1 MSEWKEYK
9 LGEIAEIVGGGTPT
23 TSNPEYWGGDIPWLS
38 PKDLTGYKK
47 IYISHGERNI
57 TESGL
62 MNSSA
67 KMMPKGTVLFSSRAP
82 IGYVAIAKNPVCTNQ
97 GFKSFVCRQDKVLNL
112 FLYYWLKNNVEY
124 FQSLGTGTTFAEI
137 SGSAMRDIEISLPPI
152 NVQKRIAGVLS
163 SLDDKIDLLHR
174 ENATLEALAETLFH
188 HYFIENPNPEWKEG
202 NIADVVDFN
211 PARKLGKGEK
221 APYVEMANIGT
232 NGYAPSSW
240 RIRPFQS
247 GTKFING
254 DALMARISPC
264 LENGKAAY
272 VDFLEREQVGWGS
285 TEFIVMRSKLGIHP
299 FFVYVLSK
307 YDDFRDHAVSSLV
320 GSSGR
325 QRVDLDNLIK
335 YPFIIPDKQAIELFN
350 HELNTIFPKIQNN
363 QKQIHTLTAQRD
375 TLLSRLMNGEVNVVE

>member
-1 MSEWKEYK
+1 MGEWKEYRLSDFVDINPTVK
-9 LGEIAEIVGGGTPT
+9 IPKGIPVSYVEMKDLDSMNKYCTYSQMKELGGGSRFNDGDTLFARITPCLE
-23 TSNPEYWGGDIPWLS
+23 NG
-38 PKDLTGYKK
+38 K
-47 IYISHGERNI
+47 I
-57 TESGL
+57 
-62 MNSSA
+62 
-67 KMMPKGTVLFSSRAP
+67 
-82 IGYVAIAKNPVCTNQ
+82 C
-97 GFKSFVCRQDKVLNL
+97 KVRE
-112 FLYYWLKNNVEY
+112 LKNGYGFGSTEFHVFRSKDGLSDSDFFYYLSRSEDVRAH
-124 FQSLGTGTTFAEI
+124 AEHNLEGS
-137 SGSAMRDIEISLPPI
+137 SGRQRVAKEAFDNLVLMLPPLDE
-152 NVQKRIAGVLS
+152 QKRIAGVLS

-174 ENATLEALAETLFH
+174 ENAILEALAETLFR
-188 HYFIENPNPEWKEG
+188 HYFIENPDPEWKEG

-211 PARKLGKGEK
+211 PARKLGKGEN
-221 APYVEMANIGT
+221 APYVEMANVGT
-232 NGYAPSSW
+232 NDYAPSTW

-264 LENGKAAY
+264 LENGKAAF
-272 VDFLEREQVGWGS
+272 VDFLEMEQVGWGS

-375 TLLSRLMNGEVNVVE
+375 TLLSRLMNGEVNVV